1 VKFYSASKSGKFH
14 SGAQSN
20 AESSRKSLSKYRL
33 TQQSNPVKLLFVL
46 LLALNAFLFSVATGW
61 LSLWEVR
68 DPDRMRRQVEAER
81 ISVLSATGNA
91 LTNPSATTSPDK
103 GPGSTTSGG
112 ADQVPSGPSA
122 APGAS
127 NSPTS
132 NSTSSP
138 VVMTSPVP
146 ETICLEFPPIE
157 AERAQVVEASMKQAG
172 ITVELK
178 TIETSPS
185 YIVYLAPSES
195 VKEAQRKLAEL
206 KRLGISDAFLM
217 QDGPLKLGISLG
229 LFRAEDGAKALLA
242 QLGAKGIKSAKMTTG
257 QALRGGKVTLRASG
271 SDAQLARARQ
281 AASEVNLS
289 LRPCG

>member
-1 VKFYSASKSGKFH
+1 
-14 SGAQSN
+14 
-20 AESSRKSLSKYRL
+20 
-33 TQQSNPVKLLFVL
+33 VKLLFVL
-46 LLALNAFLFSVATGW
+46 LLALNAFLFSVASGW
-61 LSLWEVR
+61 LSLWDVR
-68 DPDRMRRQVEAER
+68 DPDRLRRQVDAER
-81 ISVLSATGNA
+81 ISVLSAKGSS
-91 LTNPSATTSPDK
+91 LPNPSAMTSPGN
-103 GPGSTTSGG
+103 GPGSTTTGG
-112 ADQVPSGPSA
+112 ADQVPSVPSA

-127 NSPTS
+127 DSPTS
-132 NSTSSP
+132 YSTPSP
-138 VVMTSPVP
+138 VAIANPAP

-157 AERAQVVEASMKQAG
+157 AERAQVVEASIKQAG

-178 TIETSPS
+178 ATESSPS

-271 SDAQLARARQ
+271 SDAQLARVRQ